1 MHLDHNDNKQL
12 KLKGITT
19 QVLEQQ
25 LENFAK
31 GFPYLKIKK
40 PATIGD
46 GILKLNNNELET
58 YKKLYDD
65 FNEKV
70 IKFVPASGAASR
82 MFSFLFDFYENGQD
96 HYKSISEIENKDV
109 RLFFENIKRFAF
121 YDELEN
127 KLKKN
132 NLSLNELIEECHFKI
147 ILRYFL
153 FKDGLN
159 YGDKPKGVLLFHKNK
174 QEPRTAFEEH
184 LVEGAQYATVNRNTV
199 KIHFTISPEH
209 KTLFNELAK
218 SVVPK
223 YEKLFNVKYEI
234 TFSQQKPSTD
244 IIAVDE
250 KNNIVRNTDGTML
263 FRPGG
268 HGALIENL
276 NDIKEN
282 ILFIK
287 NIDNVVPDKL
297 REDTIK
303 FKKVIAGLLIK
314 YRMRIFNYL
323 TQIESDS
330 YDTSDIKDIIQFI
343 KTELC
348 FIPDDEIDD
357 LNLELQ
363 ANYAFQILNRPIRV
377 CGMVKNEGEPGGG
390 PFWVKHK
397 KDGSIDLQIVEAS
410 QINPKD
416 QNQQN
421 ILNSSTHFNPVDLV
435 ISVIDFKG
443 NKFDLSNYRNPETGF
458 IAKKSKDGK
467 AIKAQELPGL
477 WNGAMAYWN
486 TIFVEV
492 PISTFN
498 PVKTVNDLLRP
509 EHQ

>member
-1 MHLDHNDNKQL
+1 MHLDPKDSKQL
-12 KLKGITT
+12 KQKGISP
-19 QVLEQQ
+19 QLLDQQ
-25 LENFAK
+25 LEHFIN

-46 GILKLNNNELET
+46 GILRLNKTELDI

-65 FNEKV
+65 FNENV

-96 HYKSISEIENKDV
+96 HYKSTSEIENKDV
-109 RLFFENIKRFAF
+109 RIFFENINQFAF

-132 NLSLNELIEECHFKI
+132 NLSLTELIEECHFKT

-159 YGDKPKGVLLFHKNK
+159 YGDKPKGVLLFHKEK
-174 QEPRTAFEEH
+174 HETRTAFEEH
-184 LVEGAQYATVNRNTV
+184 LVEGAHYAIVDNTTA

-209 KTLFNELAK
+209 SNLFNDLVK
-218 SVVPK
+218 RTLPK
-223 YEKLFNVKYEI
+223 FEKLFNIKYEI

-250 KNNIVRNTDGTML
+250 NNKIVRNSDGTML

-276 NDIKEN
+276 NDLKEN

-287 NIDNVVPDKL
+287 NIDNVVPDRLK
-297 REDTIK
+297 EDTITY
-303 FKKVIAGLLIK
+303 KKVIAGLLIK

-323 TQIESDS
+323 IQIESGN

-343 KTELC
+343 KSELC
-348 FIPDDEIDD
+348 FIPGDEIDD

-397 KDGSIDLQIVEAS
+397 DGSIDLQIVESS
-410 QINPKD
+410 QVNLKD
-416 QNQQN
+416 QNQQT
-421 ILNSSTHFNPVDLV
+421 ILKSSTHFNPVDLV

-443 NKFDLSNYRNPETGF
+443 NKFNLTMFRDPETGF
-458 IAKKSKDGK
+458 IANKTKDGK
-467 AIKAQELPGL
+467 TIKAQELPGL
-477 WNGAMAYWN
+477 WNGAMANWN

>member
-1 MHLDHNDNKQL
+1 MHLDPKDSKQL
-12 KLKGITT
+12 KQKGISP
-19 QVLEQQ
+19 QLLDQQ
-25 LENFAK
+25 LEHFIN

-46 GILKLNNNELET
+46 GILRLNKTELDI

-65 FNEKV
+65 FNENV

-96 HYKSISEIENKDV
+96 HYKSTSEIENKDV
-109 RLFFENIKRFAF
+109 RIFFENINQFAF

-132 NLSLNELIEECHFKI
+132 NLSLTELIEECHFKT

-159 YGDKPKGVLLFHKNK
+159 YGDKPKGVLLFHKEK
-174 QEPRTAFEEH
+174 HETRTAFEEH
-184 LVEGAQYATVNRNTV
+184 LVEGAHYAIVDNTTA

-209 KTLFNELAK
+209 SNLFNDLVK
-218 SVVPK
+218 RTLPK
-223 YEKLFNVKYEI
+223 FEKLFNIKYEI

-250 KNNIVRNTDGTML
+250 NNKIVRNSDGTML

-276 NDIKEN
+276 NDLKEN

-287 NIDNVVPDKL
+287 NIDNVVPDRLK
-297 REDTIK
+297 EDTITY
-303 FKKVIAGLLIK
+303 KKVIAGLLIK

-323 TQIESDS
+323 IQIESGN

-343 KTELC
+343 KSELC
-348 FIPDDEIDD
+348 FIPGDEIDD

-397 KDGSIDLQIVEAS
+397 DGSIDLQIVESS
-410 QINPKD
+410 QVNLKD
-416 QNQQN
+416 QNQQT
-421 ILNSSTHFNPVDLV
+421 ILKSST
-435 ISVIDFKG
+435 
-443 NKFDLSNYRNPETGF
+443 
-458 IAKKSKDGK
+458 
-467 AIKAQELPGL
+467 
-477 WNGAMAYWN
+477 
-486 TIFVEV
+486 
-492 PISTFN
+492 
-498 PVKTVNDLLRP
+498 
-509 EHQ
+509 

>member
-1 MHLDHNDNKQL
+1 MHLDPKDSKQL
-12 KLKGITT
+12 KLKGISP
-19 QVLEQQ
+19 QLLDQQ
-25 LENFAK
+25 LENFVK

-40 PATIGD
+40 PATVGD
-46 GILKLNNNELET
+46 GILRLNNKEIEI

-65 FNEKV
+65 FNENV

-82 MFSFLFDFYENGQD
+82 MFSFLFDFYENSQD
-96 HYKSISEIENKDV
+96 HYESTSEIENKDV
-109 RLFFENIKRFAF
+109 RIFFENINQFAF
-121 YDELEN
+121 YDELEY
-127 KLKKN
+127 KLNKN
-132 NLSLNELIEECHFKI
+132 NLSLTDLIEECHFKT

-153 FKDGLN
+153 FKDGLV
-159 YGDKPKGVLLFHKNK
+159 YGDKPKGVLLFHKEK
-174 QEPRTAFEEH
+174 HETRTAFEEH
-184 LVEGAQYATVNRNTV
+184 LVEGAHYAIVNNTTA

-209 KTLFNELAK
+209 SNLFNDLVK
-218 SVVPK
+218 RTLPK
-223 YEKLFNVKYEI
+223 YEKLFNIKYEI
-234 TFSQQKPSTD
+234 TFSQQKPATD
-244 IIAVDE
+244 VIAVDE
-250 KNNIVRNTDGTML
+250 NNKIVRNSDGTML

-276 NDIKEN
+276 NDLKEN

-287 NIDNVVPDKL
+287 NIDNVVPDRLK
-297 REDTIK
+297 EDTITY
-303 FKKVIAGLLIK
+303 KKVIAGLLIK

-323 TQIESDS
+323 TQIESGS
-330 YDTSDIKDIIQFI
+330 YDASDIKDIIQFI

-348 FIPDDEIDD
+348 FIPGDEIDD

-397 KDGSIDLQIVEAS
+397 DGSIDLQIVESS
-410 QINPKD
+410 QVNLKD
-416 QNQQN
+416 QNQQT
-421 ILNSSTHFNPVDLV
+421 ILKSSTHFNPVDLV
-435 ISVIDFKG
+435 ISGIDFKG
-443 NKFDLSNYRNPETGF
+443 NKFDLTKFRDPETGF
-458 IAKKSKDGK
+458 IANKTKDGK
-467 AIKAQELPGL
+467 TIKAQELPGL
-477 WNGAMAYWN
+477 WNGAMANWN